1 MGTNLGRTR
10 KGEREKKILLNFQK
24 TRFLGKLDFPLSRA
38 DSGLC
43 VCVAIKI
50 KVQQIYQRR
59 SKAW

>member
-43 VCVAIKI
+43 VCGHKNQSATDLSV
-50 KVQQIYQRR
+50 
-59 SKAW
+59 